1 MYNAK
6 TLLCVLWEHHKSH
19 FGLTHYQAYI
29 KLQTLWLQL
38 HIYRIF
44 ISSSHND
51 CMQVAIDN

>member
-6 TLLCVLWEHHKSH
+6 TLLCVLWEDHKSH

-38 HIYRIF
+38 HIYQQF
-44 ISSSHND
+44 T
-51 CMQVAIDN
+51 